1 MKAAFRTAAGLA
13 ALISTT
19 AQAAEPAC
27 FTRAEVNSLI
37 AYALPVVMDPMIAS
51 CRPHLASDAYLLSGG
66 QRISEVLA
74 ARKDTEWKAAKAAV
88 MRVWGGSKELDMP
101 DNVLQASLN
110 EKVTKELAGKLKAS
124 ECKDISA
131 IAAKLSPLS
140 PDQLVD
146 LAGEIIVVAVRD
158 RKSKAGAMI
167 CQAN

>member
-1 MKAAFRTAAGLA
+1 MKATFRTAAALA
-13 ALISTT
+13 ALLSTT

-51 CRPHLASDAYLLSGG
+51 CRPHLVSDAYLLSGG
-66 QRISEVLA
+66 QRISEALA
-74 ARKDTEWKAAKAAV
+74 ARKDTEWKAAKSAI
-88 MRVWGGSKELDMP
+88 MRVWGGSKMLDMP
-101 DNVLQASLN
+101 DEVLQASLS
-110 EKVTKELAGKLKAS
+110 EKVTTEITGKLKAS

-131 IAAKLSPLS
+131 ISAKLSPLS

-146 LAGEIIVVAVRD
+146 LAGELIVVAIRS
-158 RKSKAGAMI
+158 RKSKAGEMI